1 MTSARAVEYRITQQL
16 LRSRERA
23 RGTPHHRVVE
33 RLIALAATGVALA
46 VLGAAAPELLWA
58 FGACAVVVA
67 LGIRDA

>member
-16 LRSRERA
+16 LRRRGRA
-23 RGTPHHRVVE
+23 GGAPRHRGVE

-46 VLGAAAPELLWA
+46 ALGAVAPELLWA
-58 FGACAVVVA
+58 FGACAAVLA